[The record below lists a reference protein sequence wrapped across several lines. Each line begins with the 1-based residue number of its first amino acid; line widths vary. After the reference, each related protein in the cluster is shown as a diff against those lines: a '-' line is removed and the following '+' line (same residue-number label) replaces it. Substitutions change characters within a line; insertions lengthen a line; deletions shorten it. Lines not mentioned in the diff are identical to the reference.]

1 MTTLRDVAAAA
12 EVSVGTASNVFSRP
26 ELVSDSARERV
37 RAAARK
43 LGYAGPDPAA
53 RRLRTGTAGA
63 IGLVF
68 TYTLEFA
75 FADAAA
81 VAFLRG
87 LAGGLHERQSGL
99 LIVPT
104 TRSEVLQSGEGG
116 EGVVRDALVDGFVV
130 YSAPDRDPRVK
141 AAIARALPTVIVD
154 QPRDLNRLPFV
165 GIDDHAGAQAAAE
178 HVRRLGHRH
187 TAIVSFGPSADD
199 AGQQPF
205 PLTAERLAGY
215 RAGLGPLADTTP
227 VYICR
232 PNAIEHAEN
241 LAREV
246 LSRADRPTAVLAM
259 SDAIALGFRRV
270 AAELD
275 IAVPDDLSIVGFDD
289 SPLAALS
296 DPPLTT
302 VAQPLEDKGRV
313 AAERLLAALA
323 HRRRVR
329 RRTILPVELRVR
341 GTTAAPPGLSARA

>member
-1 MTTLRDVAAAA
+1 MTTQRDVAAAA

-26 ELVSDSARERV
+26 ELVSEAARERV
-37 RAAARK
+37 HAAARK
-43 LGYAGPDPAA
+43 LRYAGPDPAA

-63 IGLVF
+63 VGLVF

-87 LAGGLHERQSGL
+87 LAAGLHRRQSGL

-104 TRSEVLQSGEGG
+104 TRSDLESGEGG
-116 EGVVRDALVDGFVV
+116 EEVVRDALVDGFVV
-130 YSAPDRDPRVK
+130 YSAPDHDPRVE
-141 AAIARALPTVIVD
+141 AAIARRLPTVIVD
-154 QPRDLNRLPFV
+154 QPRGLERLPFV
-165 GIDDHAGAQAAAE
+165 GIDDHAGAHAAAE
-178 HVRRLGHRH
+178 HVRRLGHRRI
-187 TAIVSFGPSADD
+187 AIVSFGFSADD
-199 AGQQPF
+199 AGEQPF

-215 RAGLGPLADTTP
+215 RAGLGPLADATP
-227 VYICR
+227 VHICR
-232 PNAIEHAEN
+232 PNDIEHAEN

-246 LSRADRPTAVLAM
+246 LSPADRPTAILAM

-275 IAVPDDLSIVGFDD
+275 IAVPDELSIVGFDD

-302 VAQPLEDKGRV
+302 VAQPTEDKGRV
-313 AAERLLAALA
+313 AAELLLAALA
-323 HRRRVR
+323 RRRRVR
-329 RRTILPVELRVR
+329 RRTILPVQLRVR
-341 GTTAAPPGLSARA
+341 GTTAAPPRRSSRA

>member
-12 EVSVGTASNVFSRP
+12 DVSVGTASNVFSRP
-26 ELVSDSARERV
+26 ELVSEAARERV
-37 RAAARK
+37 HAAARK
-43 LGYAGPDPAA
+43 LRYAGPDPAA

-63 IGLVF
+63 VGLVF

-87 LAGGLHERQSGL
+87 LAAGLHRRQSGL

-104 TRSEVLQSGEGG
+104 TRSEVLESGEGG
-116 EGVVRDALVDGFVV
+116 EEVVRDALVDGFVV
-130 YSAPDRDPRVK
+130 YSAPDHDPRVE
-141 AAIARALPTVIVD
+141 AAIARRLPTVIVD
-154 QPRDLNRLPFV
+154 QPRGLERLPFV
-165 GIDDHAGAQAAAE
+165 GIDDHAGAHAAAE
-178 HVRRLGHRH
+178 HVRRLGHRRI
-187 TAIVSFGPSADD
+187 AIVSFGFSADD
-199 AGQQPF
+199 AGEQPF

-215 RAGLGPLADTTP
+215 RAGLGPLADATP
-227 VYICR
+227 VHICR
-232 PNAIEHAEN
+232 PNDIEHAEN

-246 LSRADRPTAVLAM
+246 LSPADRPTAILAM

-275 IAVPDDLSIVGFDD
+275 IAVPDELSIVGFDD

-302 VAQPLEDKGRV
+302 VAQPTEDKGRV
-313 AAERLLAALA
+313 AAELLLAALA
-323 HRRRVR
+323 RRRRVR
-329 RRTILPVELRVR
+329 RRTILPVQLRVR
-341 GTTAAPPGLSARA
+341 GTTAAPPRRSSRA

>member
-26 ELVSDSARERV
+26 ELVSEAARERV
-37 RAAARK
+37 HAAARK
-43 LGYAGPDPAA
+43 LRYAGPDPAA

-63 IGLVF
+63 VGLVF

-87 LAGGLHERQSGL
+87 LAAGLHRRQSGL

-104 TRSEVLQSGEGG
+104 TRSDLESGEGG
-116 EGVVRDALVDGFVV
+116 EEVVRDALVDGFVV
-130 YSAPDRDPRVK
+130 YSAPDHDPRVE
-141 AAIARALPTVIVD
+141 AAIARRLPTVIVD
-154 QPRDLNRLPFV
+154 QPRGLERLPFV
-165 GIDDHAGAQAAAE
+165 GIDDHAGAHAAAE
-178 HVRRLGHRH
+178 HVRRLGHRRI
-187 TAIVSFGPSADD
+187 AIVSFGFSADD
-199 AGQQPF
+199 AGEQPF

-215 RAGLGPLADTTP
+215 RAGLGPLADATP
-227 VYICR
+227 VHICR
-232 PNAIEHAEN
+232 PNDIEHAEN

-246 LSRADRPTAVLAM
+246 LSPADRPTAILAM

-275 IAVPDDLSIVGFDD
+275 IAVPDELSIVGFDD

-302 VAQPLEDKGRV
+302 VAQPTEDKGRV
-313 AAERLLAALA
+313 AAELLLAALA
-323 HRRRVR
+323 RRRRVR
-329 RRTILPVELRVR
+329 RRTILPVQLRVR
-341 GTTAAPPGLSARA
+341 GTTAAPPRRSSRA

>member
-26 ELVSDSARERV
+26 ALVSDAARERV
-37 RAAARK
+37 HAAARK

-87 LAGGLHERQSGL
+87 LAAGLHERQSGL

-104 TRSEVLQSGEGG
+104 TRSEVLESREGE
-116 EGVVRDALVDGFVV
+116 EVVRDALVDGFVV
-130 YSAPDRDPRVK
+130 YSAPDHDPRVE
-141 AAIARALPTVIVD
+141 AAIARRLPTVVVD
-154 QPRDLNRLPFV
+154 QPRGLNRVPFV
-165 GIDDHAGAQAAAE
+165 GIDDHAGARAAAE
-178 HVRRLGHRH
+178 HVRGLGHRRI
-187 TAIVSFGPSADD
+187 AIVSFGFSADD
-199 AGQQPF
+199 AGEQPF

-215 RAGLGPLADTTP
+215 RAGLGPLADATP
-227 VYICR
+227 VHICR
-232 PNAIEHAEN
+232 PNAIEYAEA
-241 LAREV
+241 LGREL
-246 LSRADRPTAVLAM
+246 LSRDDRPTAVLAM

-270 AAELD
+270 AAELGID
-275 IAVPDDLSIVGFDD
+275 VPGELSIVGFDG

-302 VAQPLEDKGRV
+302 VAQPTEEKGRV
-313 AAERLLAALA
+313 AAELLLAALG
-323 HRRRVR
+323 HRRRIR

-341 GTTAAPPGLSARA
+341 GTTAAPPRISSRA

>member
-26 ELVSDSARERV
+26 ELVSDAARERV

-53 RRLRTGTAGA
+53 RRLRTGVAGA
-63 IGLVF
+63 VGLVF

-81 VAFLRG
+81 VTFLRG

-104 TRSEVLQSGEGG
+104 TRSEVLRSGEAG

-130 YSAPDRDPRVK
+130 YSAPEHDPRVE
-141 AAIARALPTVIVD
+141 AAIARRLPTVIVD
-154 QPRDLNRLPFV
+154 QPRDRDRVPFV
-165 GIDDHAGAQAAAE
+165 GIDDHAGARAAAE
-178 HVRRLGHRH
+178 HLRGLGHRRI
-187 TAIVSFGPSADD
+187 AIVSFGFSADE
-199 AGQQPF
+199 AGEQQF

-215 RAGLGPLADTTP
+215 RAGLGPLADATP
-227 VYICR
+227 VHICR
-232 PNAIEHAEN
+232 PNAIEHAED

-246 LSRADRPTAVLAM
+246 LSRDGRPTAILAM
-259 SDAIALGFRRV
+259 SDVIALGFRRV
-270 AAELD
+270 AAELGID
-275 IAVPDDLSIVGFDD
+275 VPGKLSIVGFDD

-302 VAQPLEDKGRV
+302 VAQPTEDKGRV
-313 AAERLLAALA
+313 AAELLLAAVGG
-323 HRRRVR
+323 RRRVR
-329 RRTILPVELRVR
+329 RRTILPIELRVR
-341 GTTAAPPGLSARA
+341 GTTAAPPRLSSRA